1 MACQR
6 EPPHHGPTPAR
17 WCVRLAALA
26 VAAWIAGL
34 TVMPAAA
41 STAGTAGPGTAA
53 APTQTRSGPWI
64 AITSVQPGFL
74 QPTTKVTVSGMVAN
88 PAGTPLRN
96 LSVQLGSSVTPLTS
110 AEMTSYLA
118 EPESA
123 AIDSPI
129 SGAPHP
135 LSPVPAHGT
144 ERWSLTLTGDQVG
157 MSTFGVYPLA
167 AHLYSAGVEV
177 GADRTFLPF
186 WPGKQAARK
195 LKLRP
200 ASIAWV
206 WPLIDIPQQTVCK
219 TLTSNELARSV
230 APNGRLDSLLAAGQ
244 AAGRRAMLTWAIDP
258 ALLSDVS
265 VMAKAYR
272 VSGTGKCPGGHPE
285 QARGAARTWL
295 TGVQAVAAQ
304 QDYFTTPYA
313 DVDVAAL
320 ALAPS
325 GLDAEL
331 QAALADGSLEATQA
345 KIPGTQKKILGLA
358 QRVNPATVGP
368 IAWPAGGIADYPVL
382 EALAKDH
389 IKTVILSSRMIHTPA
404 AVTTMPDG
412 AGGQLNLVLA
422 NATLT
427 RILSG
432 RRDQITGLVPAG
444 YATPSG
450 ALAQA
455 RQAAA
460 SAKEQWFLAET
471 AILAAGAP
479 ASGGAMVVAPPS
491 RWNPLPGMASALLAD
506 TGSAPWLRP
515 ATVATLAS
523 MASAH
528 SQRGQLPSRPVTRG
542 ALSTS
547 LLRQA
552 AGLYKQVRLLDSI
565 LATKGN
571 SSLSTA
577 VDTVESS
584 AWRGRKAEQRR
595 AEQLLD
601 RDQAYVLGQLRQVTI
616 VGKIRVTLGGQNG
629 VVPVS
634 VRNGLGQAVTV
645 RLEASAPPAD
655 HLTIGKFNGLVTV
668 KGHTQ
673 RTIKIPVTTAQAGTA
688 TLTLRLAAPA
698 GLLPA
703 RSSLTVAPTHFG
715 TLAIVIISVA
725 LVVFLLSATARAIRR
740 GGPQDGGA
748 GAVGGVAGPEQAERG
763 VAGPEQAERGVA
775 GPEPAE
781 RGVAGPEQAEPE
793 ELHPMPG
800 TRDPASAGGEPDT
813 VVPGEA
819 DDRQPAK
826 EADEHASAPG
836 RADRI

>member
-6 EPPHHGPTPAR
+6 EPPHGPTPAR
-17 WCVRLAALA
+17 RCVRLAALA
-26 VAAWIAGL
+26 VAVWVAGL

-41 STAGTAGPGTAA
+41 FTAGTAGPG
-53 APTQTRSGPWI
+53 APAQPTGTRQGPWI
-64 AITSVQPGFL
+64 AITSVQPGFV
-74 QPTTKVTVSGMVAN
+74 QPTTKVTVSGIVAN
-88 PAGTPLRN
+88 PGGTPLRN
-96 LSVQLGSSVTPLTS
+96 LSVQLGSSVTPMTS

-118 EPESA
+118 APESA
-123 AIDSPI
+123 GTDSPI
-129 SGAPHP
+129 SGAQDI
-135 LSPVPAHGT
+135 LRSPVLAHGT
-144 ERWSLTLTGDQVG
+144 ETWSLTLTGDQVG

-186 WPGKQAARK
+186 WPGRQAARK
-195 LKLRP
+195 LKLKP

-206 WPLIDIPQQTVCK
+206 WPLIDTPQQTVCR

-265 VMAKAYR
+265 VMAKAYL

-285 QARGAARTWL
+285 HARGAAKTWL

-313 DVDVAAL
+313 DVDVGAL

-404 AVTTMPDG
+404 AVTTMSDG

-432 RRDQITGLVPAG
+432 RRDQVTGLVPAG

-450 ALAQA
+450 ALAEA
-455 RQAAA
+455 RLAAA

-479 ASGGAMVVAPPS
+479 AGGGAMVVAPPS
-491 RWNPLPGMASALLAD
+491 RWKPLPGMASALLAD

-515 ATVATLAS
+515 ASVAALAS

-528 SQRGQLPSRPVTRG
+528 SQRGQLTSRPVTRG
-542 ALSTS
+542 ALGTS

-565 LATKGN
+565 LATNGN
-571 SSLSTA
+571 GNLSTA

-655 HLTIGKFNGLVTV
+655 HLTIGKFNGLVTLQ
-668 KGHTQ
+668 GHTQ

-688 TLTLRLAAPA
+688 TLMLRLAAPA

-703 RSSLTVAPTHFG
+703 RSSLTVAATHFG
-715 TLAIVIISVA
+715 TLAIVIISAA

-748 GAVGGVAGPEQAERG
+748 DAVGGAAGPEQAEGGVAGPEQAERAVG
-763 VAGPEQAERGVA
+763 GPEQAE
-775 GPEPAE
+775 AE
-781 RGVAGPEQAEPE
+781 EVD
-793 ELHPMPG
+793 PMPG
-800 TRDPASAGGEPDT
+800 TRDPASAGGEPDS
-813 VVPGEA
+813 VVPGEV

-826 EADEHASAPG
+826 EADDHATAPG